1 MSWSALRQAVRLSR
15 LGKHSEALARADLL
29 LTENHADPRIYYQLA
44 LVQLEADQV
53 DQAWQTLE
61 LADPLGPDSPVLSLY
76 RALVLGQ
83 MERWDEGLEQAELLQ
98 RQCPHHQFTASL
110 LCYLYLGQGEVGK
123 ALQPLEIGKPA
134 GWVSWF
140 RPELAAFPPL
150 LSRLLLQLELI
161 LLPLEFSQLDATPAR
176 PDPKEVK
183 EPAQKTPF
191 LQEAQELLQKLSL
204 RALTNSILGLYYQ
217 RKGIHYWE
225 KGLTC
230 VEITAWQRCWA
241 WFLSRFGVRRDY
253 SDPAKRHRYL
263 EKALLAQ
270 RRAVE
275 LEPLQFRGHYH
286 LGEALLYAS
295 TTLDNPIP
303 NSERLQEAEKCFV
316 NSWAQ
321 EGPNPYLYF
330 YLGRTVQLLGQPAA
344 ARTYFERAIEKFEKF
359 PEAHYALGQVH
370 LLMGQSGLARDWLKK
385 SVSSDFLPV
394 ARERLHELH
403 QAFEQGKL
411 ASRPA
416 MPPWPPVAPT
426 VDSDPTGEDPQSTQ
440 TPLDATPE
448 STESH
453 RCEDLASPLENHET
467 CPDPSGPPSAEH
479 LASPPEP
486 EPAATHPPD

>member
-1 MSWSALRQAVRLSR
+1 MSWSALRQTVRLSR
-15 LGKHSEALARADLL
+15 LGKHSEALAKADLL
-29 LTENHADPRIYYQLA
+29 LTQNHADPRIYYQLA
-44 LVQLEADQV
+44 LVQLEADQA

-61 LADPLGPDSPVLSLY
+61 LADPLQPDSPVLSLY

-98 RQCPHHQFTASL
+98 RQCPQHQFTASL

-123 ALQPLEIGKPA
+123 ALKPLEIGKPA

-140 RPELAAFPPL
+140 RPELAAFAPL

-176 PDPKEVK
+176 PDPKEVEEPPQKSSFLK
-183 EPAQKTPF
+183 EMG
-191 LQEAQELLQKLSL
+191 EVLQKISL

-225 KGLTC
+225 KGLTN
-230 VEITAWQRCWA
+230 
-241 WFLSRFGVRRDY
+241 
-253 SDPAKRHRYL
+253 SDPAKRHQYL

-295 TTLDNPIP
+295 TTPDNPIP
-303 NSERLQEAEKCFV
+303 NAERLQEAEKCFV

-370 LLMGQSGLARDWLKK
+370 LLMGQPGLSRDWLKK

-394 ARERLHELH
+394 ARERLQELH
-403 QAFEQGKL
+403 LAFEQGKL
-411 ASRPA
+411 AGRPA
-416 MPPWPPVAPT
+416 MPQWPPVAPT
-426 VDSDPTGEDPQSTQ
+426 VDSDPIGEDPQSTQ
-440 TPLDATPE
+440 IPSDAIE
-448 STESH
+448 EKTESH
-453 RCEDLASPLENHET
+453 QCEDPVSPPENHET
-467 CPDPSGPPSAEH
+467 CPDRSDPPSAEH
-479 LASPPEP
+479 PASPPEP
-486 EPAATHPPD
+486 ESAATHPPD